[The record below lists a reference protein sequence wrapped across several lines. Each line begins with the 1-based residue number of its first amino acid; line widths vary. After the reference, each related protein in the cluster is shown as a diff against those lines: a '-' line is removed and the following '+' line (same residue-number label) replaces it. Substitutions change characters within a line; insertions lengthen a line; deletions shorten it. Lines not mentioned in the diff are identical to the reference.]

1 MRKIWGG
8 DGVGGLGVNDALM
21 KDARLS
27 AAARGLAV
35 HLLLLPEA
43 ATPDLARFAA
53 RPGESEATI
62 EGYLRELETAGYL
75 RRRRLAGDGG
85 RAYEEAT
92 VYAQAAAPDEL
103 PGRMGRVFRWS
114 VPAGPRARNAG

>member
-8 DGVGGLGVNDALM
+8 DGAGGLGVNDALM

-53 RPGESEATI
+53 RPGESAATI
-62 EGYLRELETAGYL
+62 EGYLGELESVGYL
-75 RRRRLAGDGG
+75 RRRRVAGEGG
-85 RAYEEAT
+85 RAYEEAI
-92 VYAQAAAPDEL
+92 VYAQAAADEL
-103 PGRMGRVFRWS
+103 PGRVGRTFRWP
-114 VPAGPRARNAG
+114 VLLGARARNAG